1 MVEAVQAALAQVN
14 AIEVVD
20 LPDQRVRDE
29 ILALLRCLNQIQGA
43 VAARIATFDIRDL
56 ARSDAQWSCATWLM
70 NFSSMS
76 KGAALRWTTWSRQLR
91 QLPALAAALRA
102 GTVSVEQ
109 VAIVSDLVRRVG
121 IEQVVEYDQILADL
135 CVEGGPRQIQ
145 DACARILALVDPDG
159 PEPDPDEDF
168 RKREVVFSQHG
179 TTLYVRGRLDAEGG
193 AALKTAV
200 EALMKPP
207 RAFDERTTAQ
217 RRADAVVDLARGALS
232 GEHLPT
238 VGGERPHV
246 GVLVMPEVL
255 FGTTKPADRP
265 QSTEAPGD
273 PLSGVG
279 VPELGEKPWLN
290 WVGRAPATLAQRVAC
305 DSVAWRLVLDPRTG
319 LPLNVGRSQRIV
331 PWWMRRALWARDRT
345 CRWPGCDIPVEWT
358 DAHHEIP
365 WWQGGTTDIHHLISL
380 CRYHHELVHEG
391 QWRLV
396 FDHATGNV
404 SIIRPDGSP
413 YELGPSKPWT
423 SAARQGPQPT
433 PPAHTTDP
441 PWPDAA

>member
-14 AIEVVD
+14 AVD
-20 LPDQRVRDE
+20 VAGLPDERVRAE
-29 ILALLRCLNQIQGA
+29 ILALVRCLNQVQGA
-43 VAARIATFDIRDL
+43 LVARIGTFDAREL
-56 ARSDAQWSCATWLM
+56 ARSDAQWSSSTWLM
-70 NFSSMS
+70 NFAAMS

-91 QLPALAAALRA
+91 RLPALAAGLRA

-109 VAIVSDLVRRVG
+109 VTAICDLARRVG

-135 CVEGGPRQIQ
+135 CAAGGPAQVH
-145 DACARILALVDPDG
+145 DACARILALLDPDG
-159 PEPDPDEDF
+159 AEPDPDEDF

-179 TTLYVRGRLDAEGG
+179 TALYIRGRLDAEGG

-200 EALMKPP
+200 EAFMKPP
-207 RAFDERTTAQ
+207 RAFDERNAGQ
-217 RRADAVVDLARGALS
+217 RRADAVVELARGALA
-232 GEHLPT
+232 GDHLPT

-255 FGTTKPADRP
+255 LGIPERP
-265 QSTEAPGD
+265 QQTPASGD
-273 PLSGVG
+273 RLARAG

-290 WVGRAPATLAQRVAC
+290 WVGAAPHTLAQRLAC
-305 DSVAWRLVLDPRTG
+305 DCVVWRLVLDPRTG

-331 PWWMRRALWARDRT
+331 PWWIRKALWARDRT

-391 QWRLV
+391 QWRLA
-396 FDHATGNV
+396 FDHTTGDV

-413 YELGPSKPWT
+413 YELGPSRPWT
-423 SAARQGPQPT
+423 SPSRQGPTRAQ
-433 PPAHTTDP
+433 ATDP
-441 PWPDAA
+441 PRPRAA